1 MKYKTLVLSGG
12 GTRGIIH
19 LGAIN
24 YIEQNNLAN
33 FDTYIGTSAGAIIIV
48 LLAIGYTSIEIFQFL
63 LHFQFD
69 KFVNI
74 LNPDI
79 LDEQFFNLINSFG
92 LDDGSKSIFIIKKM
106 IEKKTKN
113 ADITFKQVYEIYN
126 KSIIICATCLNQLK
140 AEYFNYIDNPDM
152 PIYLACRLSMSIPY
166 IYTSVMYNDLLYAD
180 GGIIDNYPFSKTSNV
195 DETIGIYLDDNS
207 CFENIDNLKTFTH
220 ALFTSLLQNAHSNTT
235 KYIENTIYINTN
247 GCGSVDFNMTDE
259 IKQNFFN
266 LGYESAKKY
275 MDNKNIN
282 IDNIDNIDI
291 NKNIDNKD
299 IDNKDKDIDN
309 IEYYI

>member
-24 YIEQNNLAN
+24 FIEQNNLAN
-33 FDTYIGTSAGAIIIV
+33 FNTYIGTSVGAIIIV
-48 LLAIGYTSIEIFQFL
+48 LLAIGYTSGEIFQFL

-69 KFVNI
+69 KFVEI
-74 LNPDI
+74 LNPDL
-79 LDEQFFNLINSFG
+79 LDEQLLNLINNFG
-92 LDDGSKSIFIIKKM
+92 LDDGNKSIFIIKKM

-113 ADITFKQVYEIYN
+113 ADITFKQVYENYN

-140 AEYFNYIDNPDM
+140 AHYFNYIDNPDM
-152 PIYLACRLSMSIPY
+152 PLYLACRLSMSIPY
-166 IYTSVMYNDLLYAD
+166 IYTSVTYNNLLYAD
-180 GGIIDNYPFSKTSNV
+180 GGIIDNYPFKQTPNI
-195 DETIGIYLDDNS
+195 DETIGIYLDDDI
-207 CFENIDNLKTFTH
+207 CFDNIDNLKTFTH
-220 ALFTSLLQNAHSNTT
+220 SLFISLLQNAHNNT
-235 KYIENTIYINTN
+235 KIYIENTIYIRTN
-247 GCGSVDFNMTDE
+247 GSGSVDFNMTDE

-275 MDNKNIN
+275 INEKKEKKNDKYDN
-282 IDNIDNIDI
+282 
-291 NKNIDNKD
+291 
-299 IDNKDKDIDN
+299 N